1 MAHPL
6 FLPGGYHF
14 YPIGNTSATCFTR
27 DLAPEEPA
35 DILLLGCGDPRS
47 ILYTIFTEPSIASR
61 KLDFTCCDM
70 DPAILGTSFARNVL
84 LVTLIADKVSVPSMW
99 NIFYHMYL
107 DEGSHSVLVTQ
118 CRKLVSVS
126 ENLAQWDANPYA
138 SFLRMCTEYTLA
150 KMRHHWVLYIAMHS
164 LPPARLTSIRAA
176 FKQKFRPESNTI
188 SIDLGSARS
197 AGPLL
202 SSGIAMCHSLSNS
215 YKATGVTFLDPTE
228 ISAATLLNPT
238 FVYSLGGECCSVH
251 IGTNPIT
258 SYHTAA
264 FYGNAKSAV
273 TVTDCIEEAQRQF
286 GQWCSAFQASI
297 SLPKKKSP
305 IIRMFVGEATAVSTA
320 LQTFTN
326 TGAVTSQTPVAP
338 WNMQLIRL
346 VEAEYRSG
354 GAPAMFNVIDTS
366 NLDDHLGLLNVLIT
380 AAPLLSKSS
389 HQAVLYTEGLQLA
402 HDRDATKALID
413 RIFVDITVMGLLI
426 GLCPVDFLSGFAA
439 RSNAH
444 EVILNRVLEGMSD
457 QYHQPVTWKTPISGD
472 SLAVLEAGGAS
483 PATFDPV
490 QMGTLFYDIYC
501 LLFEQERIDRYL
513 KLNQENP
520 TKAMSR
526 SNLTHYTRG
535 TFVLLLKLIRNRL
548 SITDAH
554 WEKVMDR
561 FFSIQSENISMP
573 FDADHFADVSG
584 QLHRHGL
591 AHTRSP
597 PLQLP
602 KTGVFAQWNNIP
614 STVRV
619 ILTIPRHALH
629 ALEKVVELMGTPL
642 LQCDVW
648 IGSQHHIFS
657 EIQAAFGRT
666 VRITSDSSQVSF
678 EQDDAGWHG
687 TSPLSVSFLLRTH
700 ILTNEHLM
708 ESARVGFS
716 VMRTPG
722 AQALEMMA
730 GLDLHIFSTKLTDRS
745 SVIVLPQGSLSG
757 SEPPLAPAPASAPHH
772 GGLLRQIGECEPVS
786 VELDE
791 QCELVTNLTIKFT
804 VTDAKVIRRFQGGH
818 TPKVLQI
825 SPCVMR
831 VSIDRSAQD
840 LLYPFPIIGCPGQY
854 KIRVARKSLYI
865 EVVVPTF
872 SALKL
877 DINDRAFNPF
887 AVMRN
892 VSSINPWSVHRVNLS
907 RLPVLDTAGRGK
919 VLYGWLNPHI
929 GSTFSQREVSI
940 RKQGGRD
947 ALLLIKDT
955 IHSIFARSSGIQGE
969 SVRRVYGLRDKAT
982 TECDTILFISNLRFD
997 LPTHGMVC
1005 DGFFLPLTPD
1015 LMDKI
1020 RGAFGN
1026 LVKDGNIFNMTMF
1039 EEERIGWKQ
1048 ILPMMVERCRSN
1060 WQHTANCE
1068 YKSTGRIPKTDVL
1081 HEDPICSCGRG
1092 KDVEGMRQVSLWK
1105 SLAPHVTRIALSPLF
1120 VVSYLESVGRD
1131 PASRRCFVCRGKGKP
1146 DSDLKECSTCRKVRY
1161 CSKDCQ
1167 KKNWDAHRVRCKPY
1181 KP

>member
-1 MAHPL
+1 V
-6 FLPGGYHF
+6 
-14 YPIGNTSATCFTR
+14 
-27 DLAPEEPA
+27 
-35 DILLLGCGDPRS
+35 
-47 ILYTIFTEPSIASR
+47 
-61 KLDFTCCDM
+61 
-70 DPAILGTSFARNVL
+70 DPA
-84 LVTLIADKVSVPSMW
+84 
-99 NIFYHMYL
+99 
-107 DEGSHSVLVTQ
+107 
-118 CRKLVSVS
+118 
-126 ENLAQWDANPYA
+126 
-138 SFLRMCTEYTLA
+138 
-150 KMRHHWVLYIAMHS
+150 
-164 LPPARLTSIRAA
+164 
-176 FKQKFRPESNTI
+176 
-188 SIDLGSARS
+188 
-197 AGPLL
+197 
-202 SSGIAMCHSLSNS
+202 
-215 YKATGVTFLDPTE
+215 E
-228 ISAATLLNPT
+228 ISAVTLLNPT
-238 FVYSLGGECCSVH
+238 FVYSIGGECCSVH
-251 IGTNPIT
+251 IGTNPII

-264 FYGNAKSAV
+264 LHGNAKSAV
-273 TVTDCIEEAQRQF
+273 TATDCIKEARRQF
-286 GQWCSAFQASI
+286 DQWCSAFQTSI
-297 SLPKKKSP
+297 SLPRKKSP

-338 WNMQLIRL
+338 WNMQLIHL

-354 GAPAMFNVIDTS
+354 GAPTIFNVIDTS

-413 RIFVDITVMGLLI
+413 RMFVDITVMGLLI

-444 EVILNRVLEGMSD
+444 EVILNRVLDGKSD

-472 SLAVLEAGGAS
+472 SLAVLEVEGAT

-501 LLFEQERIDRYL
+501 LLFEQERIDQYL
-513 KLNQENP
+513 RLNQENP

-548 SITDAH
+548 SIPDDH

-584 QLHRHGL
+584 QLYHHGL

-602 KTGVFAQWNNIP
+602 KTGVFAQYNNIP

-619 ILTIPRHALH
+619 ILMIPRHALH
-629 ALEKVVELMGTPL
+629 ALEKAVKLMGTPL

-666 VRITSDSSQVSF
+666 VRIASDSSRVSF

-700 ILTNEHLM
+700 LLTNEHLM

-722 AQALEMMA
+722 AQALEIMS

-745 SVIVLPQGSLSG
+745 SVIILPQSSLSG
-757 SEPPLAPAPASAPHH
+757 SKPPHAPASASASNR
-772 GGLLRQIGECEPVS
+772 GRLLRQIGECEPAS

-804 VTDAKVIRRFQGGH
+804 VTDAKVIRRFQGGD

-831 VSIDRSAQD
+831 VSIDRRAQD
-840 LLYPFPIIGCPGQY
+840 LLYPFPIMGRQH

-865 EVVVPTF
+865 EVRQ
-872 SALKL
+872 LK
-877 DINDRAFNPF
+877 
-887 AVMRN
+887 
-892 VSSINPWSVHRVNLS
+892 
-907 RLPVLDTAGRGK
+907 
-919 VLYGWLNPHI
+919 
-929 GSTFSQREVSI
+929 STFN
-940 RKQGGRD
+940 
-947 ALLLIKDT
+947 
-955 IHSIFARSSGIQGE
+955 SSWPHAHVKG
-969 SVRRVYGLRDKAT
+969 
-982 TECDTILFISNLRFD
+982 C
-997 LPTHGMVC
+997 C
-1005 DGFFLPLTPD
+1005 PD
-1015 LMDKI
+1015 L
-1020 RGAFGN
+1020 FG
-1026 LVKDGNIFNMTMF
+1026 I
-1039 EEERIGWKQ
+1039 EARHQ
-1048 ILPMMVERCRSN
+1048 R
-1060 WQHTANCE
+1060 
-1068 YKSTGRIPKTDVL
+1068 
-1081 HEDPICSCGRG
+1081 
-1092 KDVEGMRQVSLWK
+1092 
-1105 SLAPHVTRIALSPLF
+1105 
-1120 VVSYLESVGRD
+1120 
-1131 PASRRCFVCRGKGKP
+1131 
-1146 DSDLKECSTCRKVRY
+1146 
-1161 CSKDCQ
+1161 
-1167 KKNWDAHRVRCKPY
+1167 
-1181 KP
+1181 